1 MFGWISR
8 LGLEIQMF
16 SKTQPDWFVKEVQAR
31 SYSVWERE
39 GRKDGCAGCN
49 WARATK
55 EIVDEFRAAAAGT
68 NAHFTPPH
76 LVVSQRPTRH

>member
-39 GRKDGCAGCN
+39 GRK
-49 WARATK
+49 

>member
-1 MFGWISR
+1 MSH
-8 LGLEIQMF
+8 
-16 SKTQPDWFVKEVQAR
+16 TTHTDWFEKEVRTR

-39 GRKDGCAGCN
+39 GRKDGRAARH

-55 EIVDEFRAAAAGT
+55 EIADECRAAAAGT
-68 NAHFTPPH
+68 NVLFTPPH